1 MAKIKGEMK
10 GKKPAAEKAGGS
22 KGAKPTKARKP
33 AKARKPTKVAKMT
46 QAAKTKA
53 TKLASN
59 PVVAEVVAATLVAAA
74 AAIRDPKKARQ
85 IAEAAGEEIGQAAKG
100 AGGQGG
106 AIWKLA
112 MDVARRSVD
121 ALGQSVGASAGA
133 GGKKKKKKAKKG
145 SKR

>member
-1 MAKIKGEMK
+1 MAKIKGEK
-10 GKKPAAEKAGGS
+10 KSKKPAAGKVGGS
-22 KGAKPTKARKP
+22 GRAKSTKARKP
-33 AKARKPTKVAKMT
+33 GKVAKVT

-53 TKLASN
+53 AKLASN

-85 IAEAAGEEIGQAAKG
+85 IAEAAGEEIGEAAKG
-100 AGGQGG
+100 AGGQGA
-106 AIWKLA
+106 AIWQLA

-121 ALGQSVGASAGA
+121 ALGQSAGA
-133 GGKKKKKKAKKG
+133 TAGTGDKKKKKKTKKE